1 MGSQHENWHQLLW
14 MMSRMFLFHA
24 LIGNIALAKSGEELG
39 CLFPVNLDGYI
50 KVNKT
55 QAVDFKKKKKT
66 VQ

>member
-50 KVNKT
+50 KVNKM
-55 QAVDFKKKKKT
+55 QAVDFKKKKT